1 MAESDRRRASRIPC
15 IVEAAFSSQSPF
27 IDGRLTDLTPYGVFI
42 DTMTTIPSA
51 SEVIVKFSLPEF
63 GEIKAKGKVI
73 WTQDNIGMGIEFV
86 DLPSEDRKKIEDF
99 SAKLSAPQ

>member
-42 DTMTTIPSA
+42 DTMTTIPPA
-51 SEVIVKFSLPEF
+51 SEVTVKFTLPEF

-86 DLPSEDRKKIEDF
+86 DLPTEDLKKIEDF